1 MSYAE
6 SQALANGFAGVAVFF
21 FVIVPVVFAV
31 LRAIW
36 LFSIVDSITKKD

>member
-6 SQALANGFAGVAVFF
+6 SQALANGFAGLAMFF

-31 LRAIW
+31 LRALW
-36 LFSIVDSITKKD
+36 LLDIADSITKKD